1 MILRHLT
8 IIILIKKIQI
18 FGTII
23 TMKLM
28 IIVSN
33 HVCESDKNSN
43 NNKSNNNSNDCKDT
57 HNINSDSGNDEKL
70 DDLHIHI

>member
-1 MILRHLT
+1 
-8 IIILIKKIQI
+8 
-18 FGTII
+18 
-23 TMKLM
+23 MKLM

-70 DDLHIHI
+70 DDLHIRI